1 MSAPRRRRL
10 SAESQQLAFKVSAS
24 AQELEEG
31 PDHGG
36 GGGGGGKEE
45 GEERRR
51 VQREPNKPTL
61 PELLKEVTKVLI
73 LSRCYSQ
80 WSSQSV
86 RTQR

>member
-36 GGGGGGKEE
+36 GGGGGGGGGKEE

-51 VQREPNKPTL
+51 GRKGGGYSGNPTNQHY
-61 PELLKEVTKVLI
+61 
-73 LSRCYSQ
+73 LSS
-80 WSSQSV
+80 
-86 RTQR
+86 